1 MVAGW
6 GTCPRCG
13 LAPVKKNGRDRRG
26 AQVYRC
32 RCCGCTFTALSGTPF
47 SGYHFPPD
55 VIALAVRYYLRYVRH
70 EAA

>member
-1 MVAGW
+1 MVAGG

-13 LAPVKKNGRDRRG
+13 LAPVKKNGRARRG

-32 RCCGCTFTALSGTPF
+32 RGCGRTFTALSDTPF

-55 VIALAVRYYLRYVRH
+55 VIALAVR
-70 EAA
+70 